1 MLHKIIIFLD
11 SSELYQKLYQT
22 LFNRSGGLIP
32 SSFNYYKNIQIR
44 SVHCLTQDEVGIDQ
58 GQRDNDPT
66 FAYLDDRYDH
76 LKDFSGTEI
85 KTIYYNPEGEI
96 ILDELPIQDADLEDF
111 SGLTGVLE
119 QLQKPSLEQCLDWWE
134 VWDVPENIRRHSS
147 VVARSAYVV
156 AMKMRKKGISLDP
169 ILTHRAGL
177 VHDLDKIDTL
187 DESVVH
193 GVMGADFLDEQ
204 GYSKVGEIVR
214 DHIMSTIIDAGF
226 ESHSWENKL
235 VFFCDKLVEGD
246 ELVPFDQRLTAL
258 KIRYPYYV
266 KKMERAESAI
276 WDLSDEICRILDI
289 ESHEGLVEMLK
300 ETL

>member
-44 SVHCLTQDEVGIDQ
+44 SVHCLTQDEVSIDQ
-58 GQRDNDPT
+58 GQRDNDPML
-66 FAYLDDRYDH
+66 AYLDDRYDR

-85 KTIYYNPEGEI
+85 KTIYYNPGGEI
-96 ILDELPIQDADLEDF
+96 ILDELPIQDVDLNDF

-119 QLQKPSLEQCLDWWE
+119 QLQKPCLAQCLDWWE
-134 VWDVPENIRRHSS
+134 VWGVPENIRRHSN
-147 VVARSAYVV
+147 VVARSAYVLG
-156 AMKMRKKGISLDP
+156 MKMREKDISLDP
-169 ILTHRAGL
+169 ILAHRAGL

-187 DESVVH
+187 DESGAH
-193 GVMGADFLDEQ
+193 GALGANFLETQ
-204 GYSKVGEIVR
+204 GYHEVGQIVR
-214 DHIMSTIIDAGF
+214 DHIMSTILHDDF
-226 ESHSWENKL
+226 QSRSWENKL

-246 ELVPFDQRLTAL
+246 ELVPFDQRLAAL

-266 KKMERAESAI
+266 KKMEKAESAI
-276 WDLSDEICRILDI
+276 WDLSDEICRILDVA
-289 ESHEGLVEMLK
+289 SHEGLIEMLR

>member
-1 MLHKIIIFLD
+1 MLHKLIIFLD

-58 GQRDNDPT
+58 GQRDNDPML
-66 FAYLDDRYDH
+66 AYLDDRYDR

-85 KTIYYNPEGEI
+85 KTIYYNPGGEI
-96 ILDELPIQDADLEDF
+96 ILDELPIQDVDLNDF

-119 QLQKPSLEQCLDWWE
+119 QLQKPCLAQCLDWWE
-134 VWDVPENIRRHSS
+134 VWGVPENIRRHSN
-147 VVARSAYVV
+147 VVARSAYVLG
-156 AMKMRKKGISLDP
+156 MKMREKDISLDP
-169 ILTHRAGL
+169 ILAHRAGL

-187 DESVVH
+187 DESGTH
-193 GVMGADFLDEQ
+193 GALGADFLEAQ
-204 GYSKVGEIVR
+204 GYHEVGEIVR
-214 DHIMSTIIDAGF
+214 DHIMSTILHDDF
-226 ESHSWENKL
+226 QSRSWENKL

-246 ELVPFDQRLTAL
+246 ELVPFDQRLAAL

-266 KKMERAESAI
+266 KKMEKAESAI
-276 WDLSDEICRILDI
+276 WDLSDEICRILDVA
-289 ESHEGLVEMLK
+289 SHEGLIEMLR